1 MVSPEKPQIHIRT
14 ELIPDYVLHELL
26 SAAYDAAAAYMEQ
39 PGVREKYERW
49 LAEKE
54 ATTIGSSGQTTTE

>member
-1 MVSPEKPQIHIRT
+1 MVPAPGEVQIHIRT
-14 ELIPDYVLHELL
+14 ELIPDSIRFKLL
-26 SAAYDAAAAYMEQ
+26 SSAYDAAAAYMEQ

-54 ATTIGSSGQTTTE
+54 ARAASAPAH

>member
-1 MVSPEKPQIHIRT
+1 MASTEKPQIHIHA
-14 ELIPDYVLHELL
+14 ELIPDYVCDELL

-54 ATTIGSSGQTTTE
+54 AAGKV